1 MAMIRFDVLTLFPE
15 MFHGFLSHSIM
26 GKAKEKGL
34 IEANLI
40 NFRQFSDS
48 KHHTVDDTPYGGGG
62 GMVLRP
68 QPIFDAVDY
77 LLENVAEKPP
87 IIMMTPQGEPFSQEK
102 AEELSMYPHLVL
114 LCGHYEGFDER
125 IRQHLVTHEISMG
138 DYVLTGGE
146 LPAMIIMDSVSR
158 LLPDVLGNPMS
169 HVDDSFSTG
178 LLEYPHY
185 TKPAEYRGMKVPD
198 ILLSGHHAK
207 IDKWRREQALLRTWE
222 RRPDLLESSN
232 LTEEDKAFLR
242 HLKAKSD

>member
-1 MAMIRFDVLTLFPE
+1 MATIRFDILTLFPE

-26 GKAKEKGL
+26 GKATEKGL
-34 IEANLI
+34 VEANVI

-48 KHHTVDDTPYGGGG
+48 KHNTVDDTPYGGGG

-68 QPIFDAVDY
+68 QPIFDAIDH
-77 LLENVAEKPP
+77 LLEGVAERPP
-87 IIMMTPQGEPFSQEK
+87 IIMMTPQGEAFTQTK
-102 AEELSMYPHLVL
+102 AEELAMYPHLVL

-125 IRQHLVTHEISMG
+125 IREHLVTHELSMG

-146 LPAMIIMDSVSR
+146 LPAMIVMDSVSR

-185 TKPAEYRGMKVPD
+185 TKPSDFRGMNVPD

-207 IDKWRREQALLRTWE
+207 IDRWRREQALLRTWN
-222 RRPDLLESSN
+222 RRPDLLGTAN
-232 LTEEDKAFLR
+232 LTEEDRRFLR
-242 HLKAKSD
+242 YVKANWD

>member
-1 MAMIRFDVLTLFPE
+1 MATIRFDVLTLFPE
-15 MFHGFLSHSIM
+15 MFDVFLPHSIM
-26 GKAKEKGL
+26 GKAMEKGI

-48 KHHTVDDTPYGGGG
+48 KHYTVDDTPYGGGG

-68 QPIFDAVDY
+68 QPIFDAIDH
-77 LLENVAEKPP
+77 LLALTHERPP
-87 IIMMTPQGEPFSQEK
+87 IIMMTPQGEPFTQAK
-102 AEELSMYPHLVL
+102 AEELAMYPHLVL

-125 IRQHLVTHEISMG
+125 VREHLVTYELSMG

-146 LPAMIIMDSVSR
+146 LPAMIVMDSVSR

-185 TKPAEYRGMKVPD
+185 TKPANFRGMNVPD

-207 IDKWRREQALLRTWE
+207 IDQWRREQSLLRTWN
-222 RRPDLLESSN
+222 RRPDLLETAN
-232 LTEEDKAFLR
+232 LTEEDRKFLR
-242 HLKAKSD
+242 HLKANRD

>member
-1 MAMIRFDVLTLFPE
+1 MGVIRFDVLTLFPE

-26 GKAKEKGL
+26 GKAMEKGL
-34 IEANLI
+34 VEANLI
-40 NFRQFSDS
+40 NFRLYSDS
-48 KHHTVDDTPYGGGG
+48 KHKTVDDTPYGGGG

-68 QPIFDAVDY
+68 QPIFNALDH
-77 LLENVAEKPP
+77 LLEAVPERPP
-87 IIMMTPQGEPFSQEK
+87 IIMMTPQGEPFTQQK
-102 AEELSMYPHLVL
+102 AEELAMYPHLVL

-125 IRQHLVTHEISMG
+125 IREHLVTHEISMG

-146 LPAMIIMDSVSR
+146 LPAMIVMDSVSR

-185 TKPAEYRGMKVPD
+185 TKPAEFRGLTVPD

-207 IDKWRREQALLRTWE
+207 IDKWRREQALFRTWK
-222 RRPDLLESSN
+222 RRPDLLDTAN
-232 LTEEDKAFLR
+232 LTDEDRKFLR
-242 HLKAKSD
+242 QLEESQD